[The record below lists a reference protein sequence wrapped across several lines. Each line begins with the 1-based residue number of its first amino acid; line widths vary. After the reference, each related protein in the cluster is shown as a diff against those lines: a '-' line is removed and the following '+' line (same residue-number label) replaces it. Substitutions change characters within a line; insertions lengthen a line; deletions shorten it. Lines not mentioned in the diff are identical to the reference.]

1 MYTEKAFRKEIC
13 RDWCGR
19 ERPTS
24 MERDICLR
32 KETCIHGKRRT
43 CKREKTLEKRPVVI
57 DAEKETCHD
66 WYERQRH
73 CWLTAR
79 VCIYT
84 HTLTYRYMH
93 VYRYIICLSMYTYTH
108 KRDIYTWKG
117 TCHDWYGGQRHRRLT
132 ARDLPPVQLP
142 QIVPHDTRHHRSLA
156 VAVCCSV
163 LQCVTVCCSVL
174 QCVAVCFRVLQWDVA
189 PHGTRDHRSLTVAV
203 WYSVL
208 QCGTVCCSVVQCVAV
223 CCSVLQSVAVCCS
236 VF

>member
-1 MYTEKAFRKEIC
+1 MR
-13 RDWCGR
+13 
-19 ERPTS
+19 
-24 MERDICLR
+24 
-32 KETCIHGKRRT
+32 
-43 CKREKTLEKRPVVI
+43 
-57 DAEKETCHD
+57 KETCHD

-163 LQCVTVCCSVL
+163 LQCVTVCCGVL
-174 QCVAVCFRVLQWDVA
+174 
-189 PHGTRDHRSLTVAV
+189 
-203 WYSVL
+203 
-208 QCGTVCCSVVQCVAV
+208 QCVAV
-223 CCSVLQSVAVCCS
+223 CCSVLQCVTVCCSVLPCVAVCCS
-236 VF
+236 VLQCVAVCCSVLQ